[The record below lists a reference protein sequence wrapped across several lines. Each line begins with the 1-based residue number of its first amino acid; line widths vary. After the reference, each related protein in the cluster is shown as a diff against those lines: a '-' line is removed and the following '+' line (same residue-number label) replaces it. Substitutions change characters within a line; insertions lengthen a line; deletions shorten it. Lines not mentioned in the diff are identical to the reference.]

1 MTIKYPWAR
10 IIRNKK
16 GGGILPLLL
25 VTLGGIV
32 LVLAVFSWRFTSML
46 GTHQE
51 QTTATQ
57 AAALAAARAMS
68 SIVVNDPQFGYIS
81 LTDSAAKGK
90 GITAS
95 DGYALPVRS
104 FNDLLATIRLDMII
118 ADTIGDQSMRQF
130 ADADYQSLMGAK
142 DRLIQS
148 LQAAAY
154 GQQQFDREGQAVD
167 VIAEA
172 TNAYNANIVR
182 MGGNGAT
189 LIPGSLKISIGC
201 IPGSRTNTQTP
212 LPSTYAFTPASAQE
226 NNFYRAYINV
236 PYSGK
241 DFVFAA
247 IHDSIFLV
255 DHSKFQLDPGLPYF
269 VPSIVRAE
277 ADEQYMGNNTP
288 GSEGKHV
295 VHVTA
300 CAQCGTPPEPHNA
313 PGALF
318 VSFPDGK
325 LGELGK
331 VADFRTDPILNTT
344 ALAIRTTTSGDDYPQ
359 GKLGG
364 TTVGWAPS
372 AAQMWSRVFYD
383 WLRRGGPTVNVK
395 AVVDMQTDAIAPSF
409 ASNDLGF
416 INVYTFYSTGSSKG
430 WIKKRSLETNPRIY
444 GVLSDQQICATSLK
458 PFLATSRGYPFD
470 VTFIDNVYRS
480 GTASGGKHGG
490 EPIVD
495 TRMSNAIL
503 TSSSQNPSI
512 LGSLGLPRGRYN
524 SYTWDG
530 RFGGSAY
537 YFFKLNLVQPQTS
550 TSKPPGGANA
560 PQPGQP
566 QKTAA
571 NAGELRPTYA
581 SDGMAGEI
589 AFHKEKFM
597 TPCQIDKFMTTGF

>member
-1 MTIKYPWAR
+1 MTR
-10 IIRNKK
+10 NIRNSK

-68 SIVVNDPQFGYIS
+68 SIVVNDSQFGYIS
-81 LTDSAAKGK
+81 LTDAAAKGK

-118 ADTIGDQSMRQF
+118 ADATGDQSMRQF
-130 ADADYQSLMGAK
+130 ADADYQSLMLARG
-142 DRLIQS
+142 RLVQS
-148 LQAAAY
+148 LQSAAN
-154 GQQQFDREGQAVD
+154 GQQLFDREGRTVD

-172 TNAYNANIVR
+172 TDAYNANIVR
-182 MGGNGAT
+182 MGGQGAT
-189 LIPGSLKISIGC
+189 LVPGSLKISIGC

-212 LPSTYAFTPASAQE
+212 LPSTYANTPAAAQE

-236 PYSGK
+236 PYAGK

-255 DHSKFQLDPGLPYF
+255 DHAKFQLNPALPYF

-277 ADEQYMGNNTP
+277 ADEQYLGNNTP
-288 GSEGKHV
+288 GSEGRHV

-325 LGELGK
+325 LSELAK
-331 VADFRTDPILNTT
+331 VADFRNDPILNTT
-344 ALAIRTTTSGDDYPQ
+344 TLAIRTTTPGDDYPQ
-359 GKLGG
+359 GKPGG
-364 TTVGWAPS
+364 TIVGWAPS

-383 WLRRGGPTVNVK
+383 WLRRGGPSVNVK
-395 AVVDMQTDAIAPSF
+395 AVIDMQTDAIAPPF
-409 ASNDLGF
+409 AANDLGF
-416 INVYTFYSTGSSKG
+416 INVYTFFSTGANKG
-430 WIKKRSLETNPRIY
+430 WIKKRTIEANPRIY
-444 GVLSDQQICATSLK
+444 GVLSDQQICAVSVK

-470 VTFIDNVYRS
+470 VLFIDNVYRG
-480 GTASGGKHGG
+480 GTANGGKHGG

-495 TRMSNAIL
+495 TRMNNATL
-503 TSSSQNPSI
+503 TSSSQNLPI
-512 LGSLGLPRGRYN
+512 LDALGLPRGRYN
-524 SYTWDG
+524 TYSWDG

-537 YFFKLNLVQPQTS
+537 YFFKQNLIQPASSAPQ
-550 TSKPPGGANA
+550 PPGGANA

-566 QKTAA
+566 QTTAQ
-571 NAGELRPTYA
+571 NAGDLRPSYA